1 MPAVSLAEFRTR
13 VLQAVDAEGS
23 GFVETPE
30 LNRFIN
36 GSLDALYDKLV
47 AVWEDYYARDVSIT
61 LTGTSLSLPTD
72 FYKLLGVDVQV
83 SSSDWVDLKECPW
96 AERNRWRSL
105 TGARPEEVRYML
117 RGQVLQF
124 VPGFG
129 TASVPASLSYIP
141 LRAPLAADSDII
153 NFPQHWEEWAV
164 VHAGL
169 KFLSKAERD
178 TTGLA
183 QRLAL
188 EDQRINALAPKRKPG
203 EVERVADV
211 DGLDDYRCP
220 RPWRR

>member
-1 MPAVSLAEFRTR
+1 MPAVTLATFRER

-23 GFVETPE
+23 SFVETPE
-30 LNRFIN
+30 LNRFVN

-47 AVWEDYYARDVSIT
+47 AVWEDYYARDVSVS
-61 LTGTSLSLPTD
+61 LTGASHSLPAD
-72 FYKLLGVDVQV
+72 FYKLLGIDVQV
-83 SSSDWVDLKECPW
+83 SSTQWLALVECPW
-96 AERNRWRSL
+96 AERNRWRSA
-105 TGARPEEVRYML
+105 TGMRPEDVRYML
-117 RGQVLQF
+117 RGQALQF
-124 VPGFG
+124 LPGFG
-129 TASVPASLSYIP
+129 TPMPAVLSYIP
-141 LRAPLAADSDII
+141 LRTQLVADTDAAD
-153 NFPQHWEEWAV
+153 FPQSWEEWAV

-211 DGLDDYRCP
+211 DFPDDFRYP
-220 RPWRR
+220 RPWSRR